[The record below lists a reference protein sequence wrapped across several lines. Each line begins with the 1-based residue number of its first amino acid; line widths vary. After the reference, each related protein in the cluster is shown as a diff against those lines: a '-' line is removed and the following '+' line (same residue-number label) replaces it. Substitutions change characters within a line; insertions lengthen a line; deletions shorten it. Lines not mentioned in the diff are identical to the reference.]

1 MSPAA
6 LACTTLLLDGLPSA
20 AALRAALPEAT
31 PAQGGPPASA
41 AALWMS
47 GQHAVVV
54 ELAGGVR
61 ARVDLLASPW
71 PDGLGVGGPPALA
84 AAVAA
89 GAFGPPPA
97 PGALARAVVHSPG
110 LPAGAAAG
118 HQAVLRLRALPR
130 AGGPPP
136 RVVHAALAGLALRLA
151 RALAA
156 LSPLLFHP
164 AGELLL
170 DLPAAE
176 GAAALIAGP
185 VPLALIAGLR
195 VLRVGDPAGW
205 AVVDSVGHGLLGVP
219 DLEVAFVPGMSTR
232 MGRRTRAEADPAAVA
247 AFARELGLYLLG
259 RGDVLL
265 DGHFLEG
272 PGSRYRVHR
281 PGGPL
286 LGPDRAVIRLLPV
299 DGPPLPALLDDGWRA
314 PAAGPGPALGP
325 ALDDAALRP
334 GPFGAGQGEGLDE
347 DDAPEGDGGDS
358 RPPVAPAPAP
368 ASRAPGGRGGGGA
381 GRGAARGPGPGGAAP
396 AANPRAAPGRGARG
410 PARRPA
416 APAPAP
422 DPLDPEV
429 EADADLEADL
439 ALYRLVAALDADA
452 PVAGRRPPRTD
463 GEPS

>member
-6 LACTTLLLDGLPSA
+6 LACTTLLLDAAPSA
-20 AALRAALPEAT
+20 AALRAALPAGS
-31 PAQGGPPASA
+31 PAASGPPASA

-47 GQHAVVV
+47 GLHAVVV
-54 ELAGGVR
+54 DLPGGVR
-61 ARVDLLASPW
+61 ARVDLLAAPW

-97 PGALARAVVHSPG
+97 PGALARAAVHSPG
-110 LPAGAAAG
+110 LPAGAAAA

-136 RVVHAALAGLALRLA
+136 RVVQAALAALALQLG
-151 RALAA
+151 RALAP

-164 AGELLL
+164 GGELLL

-176 GAAALIAGP
+176 AAAALIAGP

-219 DLEVAFVPGMSTR
+219 DVEVAFMPGMTSR
-232 MGRRTRAEADPAAVA
+232 MGRRTRAEADPSAIA

-281 PGGPL
+281 PSAPL

-314 PAAGPGPALGP
+314 PAAAPGPALRP
-325 ALDDAALRP
+325 ALDDAALQP
-334 GPFGAGQGEGLDE
+334 APFGAGQGEGLNE
-347 DDAPEGDGGDS
+347 DDVPDAKVEQLPPPIGAAPT
-358 RPPVAPAPAP
+358 A
-368 ASRAPGGRGGGGA
+368 ASRAPGGRRGGAA
-381 GRGAARGPGPGGAAP
+381 GRGSARGPGPGGAAP

-416 APAPAP
+416 AALPEP

-429 EADADLEADL
+429 EAEADLEADL

-452 PVAGRRPPRTD
+452 PVARRAPRTD